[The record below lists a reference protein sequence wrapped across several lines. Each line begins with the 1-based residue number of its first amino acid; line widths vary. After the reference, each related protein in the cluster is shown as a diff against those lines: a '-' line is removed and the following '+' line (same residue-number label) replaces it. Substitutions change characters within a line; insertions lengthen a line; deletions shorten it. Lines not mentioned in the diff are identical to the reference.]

1 MKYTIHGFQQSK
13 LIEFKLDNNDALI
26 LAVIKDMYSSAST
39 EFKIIEGERYIWVNQ
54 ENLILKKIPILGE
67 KSSLKRRLK
76 KLEEKGIIKK
86 RVVFEKYNE
95 EEGKNIKGTYSFISI
110 TKILDYLTEYEI
122 KDTLVQNAPQGEGK
136 MHQRGGAKCTDKES
150 PIKESNNIYSQVID
164 YLNSKARKSF
174 KHTTKKTQDLIK
186 ARLADGFK
194 KEEFFK
200 VIDNKVKEWQG
211 TEYEKYLR
219 PETLFGNKFEG
230 YLNQGVN
237 KKSYEERKGNS
248 SKDSFDY

>member
-13 LIEFKLDNNDALI
+13 LIELGLDNNDALI
-26 LAVIKDMYSSAST
+26 LSVIRDMYASQSI
-39 EFKIIEGERYIWVNQ
+39 EFQIIDGERYIWVNQ
-54 ENLILKKIPILGE
+54 SNLILDQIPIIGHRT
-67 KSSLKRRLK
+67 SLLRRLSN
-76 KLEEKGIIKK
+76 LEEKGIIIRKLSHEKLNKK
-86 RVVFEKYNE
+86 DKQFKKGNFCF
-95 EEGKNIKGTYSFISI
+95 IKLTS
-110 TKILDYLTEYEI
+110 KLDYLMEY
-122 KDTLVQNAPQGEGK
+122 DLV
-136 MHQRGGAKCTDKES
+136 AKCNNPCSKIQQPIVAKCDNKDS
-150 PIKESNNIYSQVID
+150 PIKDSNNIYSQVID
-164 YLNSKARKSF
+164 YLNSKAGKSF
-174 KHTTKKTQDLIK
+174 KYTTKKTQDLIK

-237 KKSYEERKGNS
+237 KKSYEERKGNN

>member
-13 LIEFKLDNNDALI
+13 LIELGLDNNDALI
-26 LAVIKDMYSSAST
+26 LRIIRDMYASQSI
-39 EFKIIEGERYIWVNQ
+39 EFQIIDGERYIWVNQ
-54 ENLILKKIPILGE
+54 TNLILEHIPIIGHRTSFL
-67 KSSLKRRLK
+67 RRLSN
-76 KLEEKGIIKK
+76 LEEKGIIVRKLSHKK
-86 RVVFEKYNE
+86 LNKKDNQ
-95 EEGKNIKGTYSFISI
+95 IKKGNFCFIKLTS
-110 TKILDYLTEYEI
+110 KLDYLMEYDLVAKRNNPCSKMRQTLVAKCDNKDSII
-122 KDTLVQNAPQGEGK
+122 KD
-136 MHQRGGAKCTDKES
+136 
-150 PIKESNNIYSQVID
+150 SNNIYSQVID
-164 YLNSKARKSF
+164 YLNSKAGKSF

-194 KEEFFK
+194 KEEFFR

-230 YLNQGVN
+230 YLNQGFN
-237 KKSYEERKGNS
+237 KKGYEGRKGNV

>member
-1 MKYTIHGFQQSK
+1 MKHTIHGFQQEK
-13 LIEFKLDNNDALI
+13 LLELGLDNDDALI
-26 LAVIKDMYSSAST
+26 LSVIKDMYSSQSI
-39 EFKIIEGERYIWVNQ
+39 ESLIIDDKRYIWLNQ
-54 ENLILKKIPILGE
+54 TNLIEEQIPICGT
-67 KSSLKRRLK
+67 RRNLMR
-76 KLEEKGIIKK
+76 KLDKFEELNLINRKVK
-86 RVVFEKYNE
+86 FEKMNQKT
-95 EEGKNIKGTYSFISI
+95 GKMAKGTFSYVTI
-110 TKILDYLTEYEI
+110 TKKMDYLIEYDLVTKCHTPYDKMSHSPVTKCHN
-122 KDTLVQNAPQGEGK
+122 KD
-136 MHQRGGAKCTDKES
+136 S
-150 PIKESNNIYSQVID
+150 PIKDSNNIYSQVID
-164 YLNSKARKSF
+164 YLNSKAGKSF

-194 KEEFFK
+194 KEEFFN

-237 KKSYEERKGNS
+237 KKNYEERKGNG

>member
-1 MKYTIHGFQQSK
+1 MKHTIHGFQQEK
-13 LIEFKLDNNDALI
+13 LLELGLDNDDALI
-26 LAVIKDMYSSAST
+26 LSVIRDMYSSQSIEST
-39 EFKIIEGERYIWVNQ
+39 IIDDKRYIWLNQ
-54 ENLILKKIPILGE
+54 TNLITEQIPICG
-67 KSSLKRRLK
+67 KRRKLLS
-76 KLEEKGIIKK
+76 KLEKFEELNLINRKMK
-86 RVVFEKYNE
+86 FEKLNVKTGE
-95 EEGKNIKGTYSFISI
+95 IVKGKFSYVTI
-110 TKILDYLTEYEI
+110 TERMDYLIEY
-122 KDTLVQNAPQGEGK
+122 DLVQKSHNPCAKNAQPLVQK
-136 MHQRGGAKCTDKES
+136 SHNKDS
-150 PIKESNNIYSQVID
+150 PIKDSNNIYSQVID
-164 YLNSKARKSF
+164 YLNSKAGKSF

-194 KEEFFK
+194 KEEFFR
-200 VIDNKVKEWQG
+200 VIDNKVREWQG

>member
-1 MKYTIHGFQQSK
+1 MKYTIHGFQQNK
-13 LIEFKLDNNDALI
+13 LIELGLDNNDALI
-26 LAVIKDMYSSAST
+26 LSVIRDMYASQSI
-39 EFKIIEGERYIWVNQ
+39 EFQIIDGERYIWVNQ
-54 ENLILKKIPILGE
+54 SNLILDQIPIIGHRT
-67 KSSLKRRLK
+67 SLLRRLSN
-76 KLEEKGIIKK
+76 LEEKGIIIRKLSHEKLNKK
-86 RVVFEKYNE
+86 DKQFKKGNFCF
-95 EEGKNIKGTYSFISI
+95 IKLTS
-110 TKILDYLTEYEI
+110 KLDYLMEY
-122 KDTLVQNAPQGEGK
+122 DLV
-136 MHQRGGAKCTDKES
+136 AKCNNPCSKIQQPLVAKCDNKDS
-150 PIKESNNIYSQVID
+150 PIKDSNNIYSQVID
-164 YLNSKARKSF
+164 YLNSKAGKSF
-174 KHTTKKTQDLIK
+174 KYTTKKTQDLIK

-237 KKSYEERKGNS
+237 KKSYEERKENS